1 MAVFG
6 LPVFGQRKEIEKQ
19 KIQGEEKEM
28 KIIIVGC
35 GKVGATLAEQ
45 LSNEGNDIVIVD
57 KDAEK
62 VQDISNACDIMG
74 VVGSGSS
81 HNVQLE
87 AGIREA
93 NLLIAVT
100 GSDELNLL
108 CCLIAKKAG
117 NGCQTIARVRNP
129 EYSQEV
135 RFIREELGMAM
146 VINPEQAAASEMA
159 RILRFP
165 SAIKIETFANGHIE
179 LLQFR
184 IGANSVLNNMRI
196 ADMGAKLHC
205 EVLVCPVV
213 RGDQVIIPDG
223 NVVLQERDI
232 VSIVAPPKMASQFFK
247 KIKVQTDQV
256 RDTLII
262 GGSTTAYYL
271 AKQLLTM
278 GIDVKIIDKN
288 RERCEELSDLLPKAT
303 IICGEGTDQDV
314 LMEEGV
320 NWMDSF
326 VTLTDVD
333 EENILLSLF
342 AKEHA
347 PKIKSITK
355 VNNTTFDEVINKLD
369 LDSIIYPK
377 YVTAE
382 YIVRYVRAMKNTIGS
397 NVETLYRLVNNR
409 VEALEF
415 VIRQSSPILD
425 IPLEKL
431 SLKKNLLIAS
441 IYRDGV
447 LIMPNGQDVM
457 SIGDK
462 VIVVTTNQGL
472 DDISDIVKER

>member
-196 ADMGAKLHC
+196 ADMGAKIHC
-205 EVLVCPVV
+205 EVLVCTVV
-213 RGDQVIIPDG
+213 RGDQVIIRMEMSCCRS
-223 NVVLQERDI
+223 VISCRSWHRRKWR
-232 VSIVAPPKMASQFFK
+232 VS
-247 KIKVQTDQV
+247 
-256 RDTLII
+256 
-262 GGSTTAYYL
+262 
-271 AKQLLTM
+271 
-278 GIDVKIIDKN
+278 
-288 RERCEELSDLLPKAT
+288 
-303 IICGEGTDQDV
+303 
-314 LMEEGV
+314 
-320 NWMDSF
+320 
-326 VTLTDVD
+326 
-333 EENILLSLF
+333 SL
-342 AKEHA
+342 KRS
-347 PKIKSITK
+347 KSRRI
-355 VNNTTFDEVINKLD
+355 
-369 LDSIIYPK
+369 
-377 YVTAE
+377 
-382 YIVRYVRAMKNTIGS
+382 R
-397 NVETLYRLVNNR
+397 
-409 VEALEF
+409 F
-415 VIRQSSPILD
+415 VIP
-425 IPLEKL
+425 
-431 SLKKNLLIAS
+431 
-441 IYRDGV
+441 
-447 LIMPNGQDVM
+447 
-457 SIGDK
+457 
-462 VIVVTTNQGL
+462 
-472 DDISDIVKER
+472 

>member
-196 ADMGAKLHC
+196 ADMGAKLTAKC
-205 EVLVCPVV
+205 WYAPLSAEIRLSFRMEMSCC
-213 RGDQVIIPDG
+213 RSVI
-223 NVVLQERDI
+223 LCR
-232 VSIVAPPKMASQFFK
+232 SWHRRKWRAS
-247 KIKVQTDQV
+247 
-256 RDTLII
+256 
-262 GGSTTAYYL
+262 
-271 AKQLLTM
+271 
-278 GIDVKIIDKN
+278 
-288 RERCEELSDLLPKAT
+288 
-303 IICGEGTDQDV
+303 
-314 LMEEGV
+314 
-320 NWMDSF
+320 
-326 VTLTDVD
+326 
-333 EENILLSLF
+333 SL
-342 AKEHA
+342 KRS
-347 PKIKSITK
+347 KSRRI
-355 VNNTTFDEVINKLD
+355 
-369 LDSIIYPK
+369 
-377 YVTAE
+377 
-382 YIVRYVRAMKNTIGS
+382 R
-397 NVETLYRLVNNR
+397 
-409 VEALEF
+409 F
-415 VIRQSSPILD
+415 VIP
-425 IPLEKL
+425 
-431 SLKKNLLIAS
+431 
-441 IYRDGV
+441 
-447 LIMPNGQDVM
+447 
-457 SIGDK
+457 
-462 VIVVTTNQGL
+462 
-472 DDISDIVKER
+472 

>member
-1 MAVFG
+1 
-6 LPVFGQRKEIEKQ
+6 
-19 KIQGEEKEM
+19 M

-57 KDAEK
+57 EDAEK

-93 NLLIAVT
+93 DLLIAVT

-146 VINPEQAAASEMA
+146 VINPEQAAAAEMA

-184 IGANSVLNNMRI
+184 IGTNSVLDNVRI
-196 ADMGAKLHC
+196 ADMGSKLRC
-205 EVLVCPVV
+205 EVLVCTVV

-223 NVVLQERDI
+223 DVVLQSRDI
-232 VSIVAPPKMASQFFK
+232 VSIVAPPKIASQFFK

-278 GIDVKIIDKN
+278 GIDVKIIDKD

-326 VTLTDVD
+326 VTLTDLD

-377 YVTAE
+377 
-382 YIVRYVRAMKNTIGS
+382 
-397 NVETLYRLVNNR
+397 
-409 VEALEF
+409 
-415 VIRQSSPILD
+415 
-425 IPLEKL
+425 
-431 SLKKNLLIAS
+431 
-441 IYRDGV
+441 
-447 LIMPNGQDVM
+447 
-457 SIGDK
+457 
-462 VIVVTTNQGL
+462 
-472 DDISDIVKER
+472 

>member
-1 MAVFG
+1 
-6 LPVFGQRKEIEKQ
+6 
-19 KIQGEEKEM
+19 M

-196 ADMGAKLHC
+196 ADMGAKIHC
-205 EVLVCPVV
+205 EVLVCTVV

-256 RDTLII
+256 RDTLI
-262 GGSTTAYYL
+262 
-271 AKQLLTM
+271 
-278 GIDVKIIDKN
+278 D
-288 RERCEELSDLLPKAT
+288 R
-303 IICGEGTDQDV
+303 
-314 LMEEGV
+314 
-320 NWMDSF
+320 
-326 VTLTDVD
+326 
-333 EENILLSLF
+333 
-342 AKEHA
+342 
-347 PKIKSITK
+347 KS
-355 VNNTTFDEVINKLD
+355 
-369 LDSIIYPK
+369 
-377 YVTAE
+377 
-382 YIVRYVRAMKNTIGS
+382 
-397 NVETLYRLVNNR
+397 
-409 VEALEF
+409 
-415 VIRQSSPILD
+415 
-425 IPLEKL
+425 
-431 SLKKNLLIAS
+431 
-441 IYRDGV
+441 
-447 LIMPNGQDVM
+447 
-457 SIGDK
+457 
-462 VIVVTTNQGL
+462 VV
-472 DDISDIVKER
+472 

>member
-1 MAVFG
+1 
-6 LPVFGQRKEIEKQ
+6 
-19 KIQGEEKEM
+19 M

-57 KDAEK
+57 EDAEK

-74 VVGSGSS
+74 VVGSGRS

-93 NLLIAVT
+93 DLLIAVT

-146 VINPEQAAASEMA
+146 VINPEQAAAAEMA

-184 IGANSVLNNMRI
+184 IGTNSVLDNVRI
-196 ADMGAKLHC
+196 ADMGSKLRC
-205 EVLVCPVV
+205 EVLVCTVV

-223 NVVLQERDI
+223 DVVLQSRDI

-278 GIDVKIIDKN
+278 GIDVKIIDKD

-326 VTLTDVD
+326 VTLTDLD

-382 YIVRYVRAMKNTIGS
+382 YIVRYVRAMKNSIGS

-415 VIRQSSPILD
+415 VIRQKSPILD

-431 SLKKNLLIAS
+431 ALKKNLLIAA

-447 LIMPNGQDVM
+447 LIMPKGQDVM